1 MKYSLLSFLV
11 VFSLAIFSCGPT
23 NTPATETPSEEAAS
37 TEEPQGAP
45 APAEEPTEPAAD
57 GDYTIKVLTPDLPSP
72 RKEMTCNID
81 DLAIKIN
88 YGSPAVRGRAI
99 WGDLEPLD
107 EVWRTGA
114 NEATSFEVN
123 KDITVGGQELP
134 AGKYGLF
141 TIPSEGEWTVIF
153 NSTWDQ
159 WGAYE
164 YDAAKDVARFKVPA
178 ATTEDVKEQLDFLA
192 EGNIVKIRWEK
203 IEVPIVVEQVN

>member
-1 MKYSLLSFLV
+1 MKFSLLSTLV
-11 VFSLAIFSCGPT
+11 ILALALGSCGPT
-23 NTPATETPSEEAAS
+23 NTPSSETPGEEATEQEAMGSE
-37 TEEPQGAP
+37 
-45 APAEEPTEPAAD
+45 APAEEPTTKASE
-57 GDYTIKVLTPDLPSP
+57 GTYTIKVLTPDLPSP

-88 YGSPAVRGRAI
+88 YGSPSVRGRKI

-114 NEATSFEVN
+114 NEATIFEVN
-123 KDITVGGQELP
+123 QDIMVGGQPLP

-141 TIPSEGEWTVIF
+141 TIPSEGDWTVIF

-164 YDAAKDVARFKVPA
+164 YDASKDVARFKVPA
-178 ATTEDVKEQLDFLA
+178 NSTEEVKEQLDFMA
-192 EGNIVKIRWEK
+192 DNNVVKIRWEK